1 MASSSSSNV
10 KRKKSAEEGDKYL
23 SPPLLVDVLKEVVD
37 KFVKTDDLLWDPAS
51 HDGRLL
57 KPFRETG
64 FTVKNSDIAPFK
76 DSMEKVETIN
86 FLDNNVKRPLNVP
99 GLIIVMNPPYK
110 LPSEIN
116 GVLFNTK
123 TSGVG
128 HFLDKSSELLNEGE
142 YAITVCQPMQST
154 YTNLK
159 KVANDPKCPEIKP
172 NLILKEE
179 YNFTNQV
186 EFTDYNENPENP
198 PKAPQHT
205 TIQVWQ
211 KGSPEIISP
220 TSEIKTVLSKEEKKR
235 FTTTLNKKSTYDG
248 ENVIFKG
255 NYGAGPILIRNN
267 DPICY
272 VLRSNTGKN
281 CGRVETSVG
290 IIGKQER
297 NAWKPDLEMES
308 ETVKTTYSP
317 KDGASALV
325 GVYVNDESKASEVM
339 AKLHYLFVAGYY
351 QPYLGE
357 YLFLGKQTVNITY
370 IRYLYH
376 NFDAVVKGNFIPERE
391 RDLRIKTYWV
401 QNGKG
406 QSSSDIK
413 EYRKKVRRIRELDPD
428 ETVEL
433 IRRKITGE
441 VKKSAEV
448 KPEEEDVV
456 FIKTESAGSS
466 NSKVKREA
474 ADEKVAKARKKRP
487 IKKVPEG
494 TEVID
499 LTLYKELMEK
509 WGVVSYKDKLKF

>member
-1 MASSSSSNV
+1 MASSSSPNKNV

-23 SPPLLVDVLKEVVD
+23 SPPLLVDVLEKVVD
-37 KFVKTDDLLWDPAS
+37 KFVKNDDLLWDPAS

-57 KPFRETG
+57 KPFRERR
-64 FTVKNSDIAPFK
+64 FAVKNSDIQPFE
-76 DSMEKVETIN
+76 DSVEKVEKIN
-86 FLDNNVKRPLNVP
+86 FLLNNVKRPLNVP

-110 LPSEIN
+110 LPSEID

-172 NLILKEE
+172 NLILREE
-179 YNFTNQV
+179 YNFTNRV
-186 EFTDYNENPENP
+186 EFTDYNKNPENP

-220 TSEIKTVLSKEEKKR
+220 TSKIVTELSKEEKKR

-255 NYGAGPILIRNN
+255 NYGAGPILTRNN
-267 DPICY
+267 PICY

-290 IIGKQER
+290 ITGKQER

-308 ETVKTTYSP
+308 ETVNTTYSP
-317 KDGASALV
+317 EGGASALV
-325 GVYVNDESKASEVM
+325 GVYVNDESKTSEVM
-339 AKLHYLFVAGYY
+339 AKLHYLFAAGYY

-357 YLFLGKQTVNITY
+357 YLFQGKQTVNITY

-376 NFDAVVKGNFIPERE
+376 NFDAVVKGNFIPERG
-391 RDLRIKTYWV
+391 RDLGIKTYWV
-401 QNGKG
+401 KNGEG
-406 QSSSDIK
+406 PSVK
-413 EYRKKVRRIRELDPD
+413 ETEEYKDRVREIRKLDPY

-466 NSKVKREA
+466 NSKVKREG
-474 ADEKVAKARKKRP
+474 DDGKVSKARKKRG
-487 IKKVPEG
+487 KG
-494 TEVID
+494 TENDPYIV
-499 LTLYKELMEK
+499 ELMKK